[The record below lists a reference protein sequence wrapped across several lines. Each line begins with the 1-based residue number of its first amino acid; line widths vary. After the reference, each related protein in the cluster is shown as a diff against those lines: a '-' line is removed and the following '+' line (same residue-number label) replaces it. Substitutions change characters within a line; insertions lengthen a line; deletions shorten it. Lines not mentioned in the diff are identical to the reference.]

1 MRSSSHIVRSAV
13 ALAATAAVL
22 VPATASATGCRSSD
36 MRYPFQAGGPKDFGV
51 FKLRITNG
59 SCATAR
65 RIAKAW
71 KKDFETA
78 LRNGKVRLPKQEG
91 GFSFKTLKPTAAQ
104 TYNERGR
111 KGSTT
116 IRFDYR
122 VPNG

>member
-1 MRSSSHIVRSAV
+1 MPTTLRAAV
-13 ALAATAAVL
+13 AIAAAASVL
-22 VPATASATGCRSSD
+22 TPASALAVGCKSAD
-36 MRYPFQAGGPKDFGV
+36 MRYPYQSGGPKDFGV